1 MNGFTKMIALSAV
14 FSLAGCAN
22 TPNTGG
28 ATSNPLGPLAS
39 FTVADAKNAAALA
52 TANKA
57 DPQAQHRAD
66 CYNYIAN
73 ALTAAAS
80 QTFVPGLLTLNEE
93 KFAFKNSATSFGAA
107 CGGVLPMI
115 VSLP

>member
-1 MNGFTKMIALSAV
+1 MKSKLLSILLVAAALT
-14 FSLAGCAN
+14 GCVN
-22 TPNTGG
+22 TPTTPG
-28 ATSNPLGPLAS
+28 ATNNSLGPLAN

-66 CYNYIAN
+66 CYNYIAG

-93 KFAFKNSATSFGAA
+93 KFSFKNSATSLGAA